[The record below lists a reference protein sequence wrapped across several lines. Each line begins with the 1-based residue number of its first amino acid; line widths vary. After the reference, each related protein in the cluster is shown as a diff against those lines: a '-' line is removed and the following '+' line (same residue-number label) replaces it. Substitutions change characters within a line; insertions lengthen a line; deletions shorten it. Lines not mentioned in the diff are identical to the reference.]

1 MLNIPGEEDQD
12 NLIAVVIHIG
22 DRFLSLGVETVL
34 DQVENII
41 KPFDPIAQQFRGFS
55 GGTILGDGSVA
66 LLLDTANLFGLE
78 TLRYEKECAYHE

>member
-1 MLNIPGEEDQD
+1 MDRKILVIEDGVD
-12 NLIAVVIHIG
+12 TVV
-22 DRFLSLGVETVL
+22 

-66 LLLDTANLFGLE
+66 LLLDTPNLFGFE
-78 TLRYEKECAYHE
+78 TLRHEEERTYHE